1 MPPVNG
7 DTVKKNLSISLAS
20 GRYPKSQ
27 LVVDPVLDGCQRKA
41 RNLKYITV
49 SIVS

>member
-20 GRYPKSQ
+20 GRYPKSP
-27 LVVDPVLDGCQRKA
+27 LVVDPVPVGCQRIA